1 MVTGVITWKECL
13 AESVA
18 WDTLTWFAA
27 LIAMAN
33 YLNKYGLISWFSET
47 VVKIIFNGDDGY
59 EVKCGSCQYKV
70 RLHASTCSC
79 RAWDLSGIP
88 CPHVVYAISYK
99 GDDAEQYVDH
109 CNFKQVY
116 QRIYSYH
123 LQPMNEELLW
133 TRTQNNDIV
142 PPIPK
147 KLSSRPKKKRT
158 R

>member
-1 MVTGVITWKECL
+1 M
-13 AESVA
+13 
-18 WDTLTWFAA
+18 A
-27 LIAMAN
+27 LSPGLVKLLSRWTSNLGPRILKKLNAN
-33 YLNKYGLISWFSET
+33 IDQSMGW
-47 VVKIIFNGDDGY
+47 KIIFNGDDGY